1 MLGKAKG
8 ISFTAVYSP
17 YDVTKEPNHE
27 MIQITPSRHFPN
39 ETWKSTSM
47 ASILIRLHWNHPA
60 QVPGTGLDTK
70 KPWPR
75 SMKAMKRTVC
85 VGRSDRL
92 HEAFF
97 FLRSNLKKA
106 LLERLLRKTT
116 QREPLKVWT
125 LMDLVNYKSV
135 LFQHDL
141 PRAAISVDQ
150 GRPEDRQEKYSEV
163 SADGSSPLCVLV
175 RY

>member
-97 FLRSNLKKA
+97 FLEIQLKKSSFGEITA
-106 LLERLLRKTT
+106 E
-116 QREPLKVWT
+116 
-125 LMDLVNYKSV
+125 NYPKGTS
-135 LFQHDL
+135 Q
-141 PRAAISVDQ
+141 SVDLNGFGELQ
-150 GRPEDRQEKYSEV
+150 ERPFP
-163 SADGSSPLCVLV
+163 A
-175 RY
+175 